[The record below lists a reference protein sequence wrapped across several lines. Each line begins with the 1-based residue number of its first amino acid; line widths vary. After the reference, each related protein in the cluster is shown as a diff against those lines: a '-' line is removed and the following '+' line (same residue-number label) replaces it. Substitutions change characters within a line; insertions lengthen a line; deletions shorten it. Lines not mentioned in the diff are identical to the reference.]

1 MLQGVKCKI
10 DALAGRPE
18 RIGVNVI
25 DRGRSYTN
33 KKQYDR
39 IEPVDGNRLHII
51 ILSLKTSRPL
61 QAIQSAH
68 HTKGV
73 WNIPLCTAEWV
84 LQMVLDLS
92 QTEWFAIPKAIRR
105 PGIQRL
111 HRILDALQRVHETNE
126 VILMKNTA
134 LILWYQ
140 RTSIQS
146 YAQDPLP
153 RNTDAFNTSTH
164 LQPRVNPRMG
174 NELRARP
181 AQVIQAHEP

>member
-1 MLQGVKCKI
+1 MWCAI
-10 DALAGRPE
+10 FRTPFE
-18 RIGVNVI
+18 
-25 DRGRSYTN
+25 
-33 KKQYDR
+33 
-39 IEPVDGNRLHII
+39 LHHAY
-51 ILSLKTSRPL
+51 K
-61 QAIQSAH
+61 AH

-140 RTSIQS
+140 RTSI
-146 YAQDPLP
+146 
-153 RNTDAFNTSTH
+153 
-164 LQPRVNPRMG
+164 
-174 NELRARP
+174 
-181 AQVIQAHEP
+181 